1 MPKKKKLAIL
11 SIIFMIII
19 IIGLAVTLSSWF
31 MDAGFAGLRQM
42 ERMMIGVGI
51 ILFGGIAQFLT
62 FRKLKK

>member
-1 MPKKKKLAIL
+1 MIKKKKLVIL

-19 IIGLAVTLSSWF
+19 IIGFVVILSSWF

-42 ERMMIGVGI
+42 ERMMIGGGI
-51 ILFGGIAQFLT
+51 TLFGGIAQFLT